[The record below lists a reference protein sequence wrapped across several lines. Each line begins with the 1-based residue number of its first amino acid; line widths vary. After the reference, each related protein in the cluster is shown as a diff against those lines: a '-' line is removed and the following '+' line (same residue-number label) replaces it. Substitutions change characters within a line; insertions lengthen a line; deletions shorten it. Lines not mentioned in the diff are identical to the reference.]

1 MQKIRVV
8 YIPSQQTKNIT
19 ASLLKEVCHDV
30 RIEPSLQKLT
40 GEKFQ
45 QRTVNT
51 SDEARLDVATR
62 GFWVAGQ
69 TAFFVI
75 RVFYSNATRCVN
87 QSL

>member
-1 MQKIRVV
+1 MQKIRVD
-8 YIPSQQTKNIT
+8 YTPSQQTKNIT

-40 GEKFQ
+40 GEKFK

-51 SDEARLDVATR
+51 SDEARLDVAKR

-69 TAFFVI
+69 TAFSVI